1 MRDTFVPFSLDPR
14 SCAGKGMAYLE
25 TSLVIAKILW
35 YFDFEAASVRLGEV
49 GAGKHGMPG
58 GRGRVDEY
66 QLYDVFVSNHDGP
79 YLVFHQR
86 GACEELVVRQPVS

>member
-1 MRDTFVPFSLDPR
+1 
-14 SCAGKGMAYLE
+14 
-25 TSLVIAKILW
+25 
-35 YFDFEAASVRLGEV
+35 
-49 GAGKHGMPG
+49 MPG

-86 GACEELVVRQPVS
+86 GACEELVVRQLVS